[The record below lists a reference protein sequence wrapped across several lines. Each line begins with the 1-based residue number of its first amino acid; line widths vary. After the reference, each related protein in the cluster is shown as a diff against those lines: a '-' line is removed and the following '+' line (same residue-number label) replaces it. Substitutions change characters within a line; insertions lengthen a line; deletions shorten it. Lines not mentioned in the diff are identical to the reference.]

1 MLAGRPRPAKQLS
14 MKNKVLIAVAA
25 VATVLFLAFFPIFTA
40 VQLTAVKT
48 GEKVLLFPLT
58 EGEEFSVRFTHS
70 VNRRPVQD
78 FLTVR
83 DGGFVVLRSRYD
95 AFGAGMPVADEEGA
109 RLIIRPD
116 TSLELIDINRRLNE
130 FTVFAGTV
138 ADHHVEVRG
147 TLFRLSELVK
157 PGEPVKFQV
166 TKLSYLQWQKGRY
179 SP

>member
-1 MLAGRPRPAKQLS
+1 

-25 VATVLFLAFFPIFTA
+25 VATVLFLSFFPVFTA
-40 VQLTAVKT
+40 VQLSAVKT
-48 GEKVLLFPLT
+48 GKILLLFPLT

-109 RLIIRPD
+109 RLIVRPD
-116 TSLELIDINRRLNE
+116 TSLELVDINRRLDD

-147 TLFRLSELVK
+147 SFFRLSELVK
-157 PGEPVKFQV
+157 PGEPIKFQV